1 MKLNWFKGLFE
12 LFRNCQLINDC
23 LFMRCLYFLLFLLTS
38 GIFSAKAQ
46 FNAYKFSE
54 LSIENGL
61 SHNWV
66 NTIFRD
72 SIGFVWIGTS
82 AGLNRFDGS
91 KNKQYLNNPSDNN
104 SLPNNDVQ
112 NIFPLPDKKLWIES
126 KDNAVIFD
134 PFTDNFNRDYKGY
147 LKQLSLP
154 QKKVNSILKDKKGNY
169 WFLYNTDGL
178 YKYSLSNNKLTYFD
192 DKASAS
198 YGTITDI
205 KEDSY
210 GNFWL
215 TYSKGLLVQIDG
227 DLKIKKQNSI
237 LLNKHSI
244 YDYQLF
250 IDRLNKLWVWTY
262 GEPNGVY
269 KIDNDANKLIHFTT
283 GNKNFRLNSN
293 MVFGIVQD
301 KNGAMWIGAD
311 HGGINLINE
320 NDNSQIEFID
330 KPGKNLLSSDNNV
343 STLYKDDKEIIWIG
357 SFKQGVSYFDE
368 NISRFALLK
377 HDPEDTR
384 SLPFNDVN
392 CFAEDRKGNIWIGT
406 NGGGLLY
413 FDRVSNKFIQYL
425 HNPSN
430 SNSLTNNVVV
440 SLCYDSSGKLWIG
453 TYLGGLDCFDGK
465 TFTHYKHN
473 DNDPA
478 SIADNRVWHILE
490 DGENTLWIGTMLKG
504 LDKFDKRTKKF
515 YHYPATAG
523 APNASQSSYISV
535 IKKDTQENLWIG
547 TAKGM
552 EIFDKAQNKFTH
564 FASSANPNSLSH
576 PLITDILED
585 RRGLIW
591 VGTKS
596 GLNVFIK
603 KTKSFQRFFTSDG
616 LPDNIITN
624 IIEDKQGDL
633 WVSTVK
639 GLSRLK
645 INYRS
650 GRVSFNITNYSDEN
664 NLQGKVFNESAALII
679 SDGVLLFGGPH
690 GINLINPEKII
701 SNNPAPNLVFTNI
714 ELFNESIKPGE
725 KINGHIVLKKAL
737 AYTQEIILNYNE
749 NIFSIEFTN
758 LTSSCNNKYA
768 YKLEGFNKDWV
779 IVNGN
784 NKKAIYTNLD
794 PGTYTFKVRT
804 FNTNLNADE
813 VEKSLRIIINPPI
826 WRTPFAYLVYALV
839 VIIILYFARR
849 ITIERAHMRF
859 QMIQQVKE
867 TERMQALDAM
877 KTKFLTNVSH
887 EFRTPLNLILSPIN
901 DLAQVV
907 SEPQQQQKILL
918 IKRNA
923 RRLLNLVNQ
932 LLDFRKM
939 EVQEFQLNLSEDDIV
954 NFIRQTCISFSDIA
968 EKKNIQFCFESNV
981 DAYTTSFDKD
991 KLEKIIFNLLSN
1003 AFKYTP
1009 DFGRVVVEAHYQMEN
1024 KQCED
1029 SIELIVKDTGIG
1041 IPTDKHEKIFEPFFQ
1056 NDVADNLLNHG
1067 TGIGLAITK
1076 EFVRLH
1082 KGTINVVSE
1091 PEKGTTF
1098 IVTIPVQKSDQPVVN
1113 LSANSETIQTTPLF
1127 LPELQNRQVRR
1138 KTTQK
1143 ILLVEDNEDFRF
1155 YLKDNL
1161 NSLYYTL
1168 EAANGAEAWDK
1179 VKHYKPDLIVSDIM
1193 MPVMNGIELSRKV
1206 KADPITAHI
1215 PIILLTAVGNNEMQ
1229 MEGYRLGVSD
1239 YVTKPFTFEILAS
1252 RIQNILSERKKV
1264 QQDLLKK
1271 KDQLIPTDVK
1281 VASAEEIFKNNLLE
1295 VVERNLS
1302 NPDFTVEALSKE
1314 LFVTRLVLY
1323 RKLIALTGITP
1334 LEYIRV
1340 VRIKRGAQ
1348 LLRESQLTIAEVAY
1362 EVGFNEPKKF
1372 TKFFKQEF
1380 KILPSQYKQRHKQN
1394 ASL

>member
-1 MKLNWFKGLFE
+1 
-12 LFRNCQLINDC
+12 
-23 LFMRCLYFLLFLLTS
+23 MRCLYFLLFSLTS
-38 GIFSAKAQ
+38 CIFSAKAQ
-46 FNAYKFSE
+46 LNARKFSE
-54 LSIENGL
+54 LNIENGL

-91 KNKQYLNNPSDNN
+91 KNKLYLNNPSENN
-104 SLPNNDVQ
+104 SLNNNDVQ
-112 NIFPLPDKKLWIES
+112 DIFPLPDKKLWIAS
-126 KDNAVIFD
+126 KEDAVIFD
-134 PFTDNFNRDYKGY
+134 PVTDNFNRNYKGY
-147 LKQLSLP
+147 LKRLSLP
-154 QKKVNSILKDKKGNY
+154 QKKINSIVKDKKGNY
-169 WFLYNTDGL
+169 WFLYNADGL
-178 YKYSLSNNKLTYFD
+178 YKYSSSNNNLTHFD
-192 DKASAS
+192 DKAPAS
-198 YGTITDI
+198 YGAITAI
-205 KEDSY
+205 KEDTD

-215 TYSKGLLVQIDG
+215 IYSNGLLVQIDG
-227 DLKIKKQNSI
+227 DLKIKKRNNL
-237 LLNKHSI
+237 LLNKQST
-244 YDYQLF
+244 YNYKLF
-250 IDRLNKLWVWTY
+250 TDRLNKIWVWTY
-262 GEPNGVY
+262 GEPNGAY
-269 KIDNDANKLIHFTT
+269 KIDNDANTLTHFTT
-283 GNKNFRLNSN
+283 GNKSFRLNSN
-293 MVFGIVQD
+293 MIFGIVQD

-311 HGGINLINE
+311 HGGINLVNE
-320 NDNSQIEFID
+320 SDNSQIEYIN
-330 KPGKNLLSSDNNV
+330 KPNKNLTSNNNNV
-343 STLYKDDKEIIWIG
+343 STLYKDDKEIIWVG
-357 SFKQGVSYFDE
+357 TFKQGVSYLDQ
-368 NISRFALLK
+368 NIPRFALVK
-377 HDPEDTR
+377 HDPEDHK

-392 CFAEDRKGNIWIGT
+392 CFAEDKRGNIWIGT

-413 FDRVSNKFIQYL
+413 FDRTSNKFFQYL
-425 HNPSN
+425 NNPSN
-430 SNSLTNNVVV
+430 SNSLTNNVIV
-440 SLCYDSSGKLWIG
+440 SLCYDRSGKLWIG

-473 DNDPA
+473 ANDP
-478 SIADNRVWHILE
+478 STLADNRVWHILE

-504 LDKFDKRTKKF
+504 LDKFDKGTNKF
-515 YHYPATAG
+515 YHYPASGG
-523 APNASQSSYISV
+523 AINSPHSNHISV
-535 IKKDTQENLWIG
+535 IKKDTHGNLWMG

-552 EIFDKAQNKFTH
+552 EIFDKTKNKFTQY
-564 FASSANPNSLSH
+564 ASASRPNSLSH
-576 PLITDILED
+576 PLVTDILED

-591 VGTKS
+591 VGTKN
-596 GLNVFIK
+596 GLNVFDK
-603 KTKSFQRFFTSDG
+603 KTKSFKRFFSSDG
-616 LPDNIITN
+616 LPDNLISN

-645 INYRS
+645 IIYRS
-650 GRVSFNITNYSDEN
+650 GEVSFTITNYSDGN
-664 NLQGKVFNESAALII
+664 NLQGKVFNESAALIT
-679 SDGVLLFGGPH
+679 SNGVLLFGGPN
-690 GINLINPEKII
+690 GINLINPEKI
-701 SNNPAPNLVFTNI
+701 NTKEVAPNLVFTNI
-714 ELFNESIKPGE
+714 ELFNESIRPGE
-725 KINGHIVLKKAL
+725 KINGHVILKKAL
-737 AYTQEIILNYNE
+737 AFSEEVILNYNE
-749 NIFSIEFTN
+749 NIFSIEFAN
-758 LTSSCNNKYA
+758 LNTSYSNKYA
-768 YKLEGFNKDWV
+768 YRLEGFNSNWV
-779 IVNGN
+779 IVNGD
-784 NKKAIYTNLD
+784 NKKVTYTNLD
-794 PGTYTFKVRT
+794 PGTYLFKVKIL
-804 FNTNLNADE
+804 NTNLEADE
-813 VEKSLRIIINPPI
+813 AEKSLRIIINPPL
-826 WRTPFAYLVYALV
+826 WRTPFAFVVYALV
-839 VIIILYFARR
+839 VITILYFARR

-887 EFRTPLNLILSPIN
+887 EFRTPLNLILSPIH
-901 DLAQVV
+901 DLAEGV
-907 SEPQQQQKILL
+907 SEPQQKQKILL

-923 RRLLNLVNQ
+923 KRLLNLVNQ

-954 NFIRQTCISFSDIA
+954 KFIRQTCISFSDIA
-968 EKKNIQFCFESNV
+968 EKKNIEFYFESNV
-981 DAYTTSFDKD
+981 DSYRTYFDKD

-1009 DFGRVVVEAHYQMEN
+1009 DFGRIVAEAHFQMEN

-1041 IPTDKHEKIFEPFFQ
+1041 IPVDKHDKIFEPFFQ

-1082 KGTINVVSE
+1082 KGTINIVSE

-1098 IVTIPVQKSDQPVVN
+1098 IITIPFQKSNQPLVN
-1113 LSANSETIQTTPLF
+1113 LSPNSETIRTTPPF

-1161 NSLYYTL
+1161 NSFYHTL
-1168 EAANGAEAWDK
+1168 EASNGAEAWNK

-1193 MPVMNGIELSRKV
+1193 IPVMNRIELSRKV
-1206 KADPITAHI
+1206 KADPMTAHI

-1252 RIQNILSERKKV
+1252 RIQNILSDRKKI

-1271 KDQLIPTDVK
+1271 KDQVTPSDVK
-1281 VASAEEIFKNNLLE
+1281 VAPAEEVFKKNLLE
-1295 VVERNLS
+1295 VVEKNLS
-1302 NPDFTVEALSKE
+1302 HPDFTVEALSRA
-1314 LFVTRLVLY
+1314 LCMSRVVLY
-1323 RKLIALTGITP
+1323 RKLIALTGLTP

-1362 EVGFNEPKKF
+1362 EVGFNDPKKF

-1380 KILPSQYKQRHKQN
+1380 KMLPSHYQQNHKQGT
-1394 ASL
+1394 SLQANLP